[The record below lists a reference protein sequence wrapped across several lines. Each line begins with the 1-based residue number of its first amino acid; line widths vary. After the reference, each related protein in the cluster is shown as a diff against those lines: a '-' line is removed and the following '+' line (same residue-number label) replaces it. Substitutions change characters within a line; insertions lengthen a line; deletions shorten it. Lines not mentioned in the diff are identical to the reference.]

1 MRWKILGVA
10 AAILLVGAV
19 LAACRPV
26 TPPPPPPP
34 PPTTAPPPPSP
45 MSLGWHDPGVD
56 GPIAA
61 DSANNLLWAMN
72 NGANKLDA
80 LNPSTG
86 AVVHSATVTLNAAQ
100 HFPTPEVSGSTVVI
114 EEGNEV
120 AAFSTPSETPLWTT
134 SLDQIIQARPLIVG
148 NIVVVATENNSLYG
162 LKLADGT
169 IAWSKLGVL
178 GSPETATHI
187 HSFGPNGCGDV
198 FPLGITSNPVFDA
211 SSQDVY
217 AVGEV
222 QTGTTSNA
230 DPPVYKLIGVD
241 PATGTVKFTPTT
253 IDPLSMTDTP
263 FEQQRAGLAAA
274 NGNIYVGFG
283 GLDGDCSIYHG
294 YVVSASDTTGNVVG
308 DLEVSATTN
317 AGAVWGT
324 SGPVVDSAGNVYAS
338 TGNDTTLPGAGTTDY
353 SDAVVKVAPT
363 MSGEIT
369 VPPDYVQPAEWR
381 SDNSADLDLGS
392 VGPTLLPNGTQ
403 LFIIGKQ
410 HNAFLLNLSSL
421 GGSDHLTPAARLD
434 NACSGMAFGQN
445 AVMGG
450 SAYIACNTGMQQV
463 ILP

>member
-10 AAILLVGAV
+10 PVVLLVGAV
-19 LAACRPV
+19 LVACRPV
-26 TPPPPPPP
+26 VPPTTP

-56 GPIAA
+56 GPIAV

-72 NGANKLDA
+72 KGANKLDA

-86 AVVHSATVTLNAAQ
+86 AVVNSATVTLNGAQ
-100 HFPTPEVSGSTVVI
+100 HFPTPDVSGSTVVI
-114 EEGNEV
+114 EEGSGV
-120 AAFSTPSETPLWTT
+120 AAFSTPSEAVLWT
-134 SLDQIIQARPLIVG
+134 SPALDGIIQARPLIVG
-148 NIVVVATENNSLYG
+148 SIVVVATENNSLYG
-162 LKLADGT
+162 LNLADGT
-169 IAWSKLGVL
+169 IAWFKLGVL
-178 GSPETATHI
+178 GFPETATHI

-211 SSQDVY
+211 SSGDVY

-230 DPPVYKLIGVD
+230 DPPDYKLIGVD
-241 PATGTVKFTPTT
+241 PATGTVKFTPTV

-283 GLDGDCSIYHG
+283 GLDGDCSTYHG
-294 YVVSASDTTGNVVG
+294 YVVSASDTTGSIVG

-338 TGNDTTLPGAGTTDY
+338 TGNDTNLPPANQTDY
-353 SDAVVKVAPT
+353 SDAVVKVPST
-363 MSGEIT
+363 MSTEIT
-369 VPPDYVQPAEWR
+369 VPPDYFQPAEWR
-381 SDNSADLDLGS
+381 SDNSSDLDLGS
-392 VGPTLLPNGTQ
+392 AGPVLLPNGTQ

-421 GGSDHLTPAARLD
+421 GGGDHLTPAARLD
-434 NACSGMAFGQN
+434 NACSGQAFGQN
-445 AVMGG
+445 AVLGG
-450 SAYIACNTGMQQV
+450 SAYVACTTGMQQV